1 MTFYNRMVPVM
12 SRILTDYISGLIEE
26 NSKGHVFDRPIVV
39 SFGDDLNYE
48 FLAASKK
55 QIDESMELVGWDWT
69 DFSGFLRAYSILSR
83 YQCMAGNLIT
93 HTLVNTD
100 GKDRLAM
107 KARNMLL
114 KATRPE
120 TIYNQL
126 NILHKVGVIDRGL
139 YPKVK
144 RDCRKLTTE
153 EIQAIDDA
161 IGLSATLTASRIR
174 LLNNKFQNV
183 DKWHTEWDAECQR
196 VYGLKIHNYVNKEA
210 KEYY

>member
-1 MTFYNRMVPVM
+1 MRGKLYTTYYNRMVPVM

-114 KATRPE
+114 KATRPQ
-120 TIYNQL
+120 TIYEQL
-126 NILHKVGVIDRGL
+126 
-139 YPKVK
+139 
-144 RDCRKLTTE
+144 
-153 EIQAIDDA
+153 
-161 IGLSATLTASRIR
+161 
-174 LLNNKFQNV
+174 
-183 DKWHTEWDAECQR
+183 
-196 VYGLKIHNYVNKEA
+196 
-210 KEYY
+210 